1 MQFLLRPRGCCGVA
15 AAARAGWARGQSA
28 GRELQTPHVK
38 LIKKQN
44 RACLF
49 LSKHEMTSGKIQP
62 QERREEFGE
71 SSSRTRGVPR
81 RAVGRRGSQNH
92 LRELNSLTGQNQR
105 ARQDIQNKINSSSD
119 NFYESSTIRNINTGG
134 EFPLLLSLAPFFPF
148 VLKKIP
154 TNDSKIQF
162 YQGCNTDWN
171 AQPGHNQAHEG
182 LSSRKLQRL
191 DENSNILK

>member
-1 MQFLLRPRGCCGVA
+1 M
-15 AAARAGWARGQSA
+15 AAARAGWARGQPA
-28 GRELQTPHVK
+28 GRELQMPHVK

-44 RACLF
+44 PACLF
-49 LSKHEMTSGKIQP
+49 LSKREMTSGKIQP
-62 QERREEFGE
+62 QERGEEFGE

-134 EFPLLLSLAPFFPF
+134 EFPLLPSLAPFFPF
-148 VLKKIP
+148 V
-154 TNDSKIQF
+154 F
-162 YQGCNTDWN
+162 
-171 AQPGHNQAHEG
+171 
-182 LSSRKLQRL
+182 
-191 DENSNILK
+191 